1 MQIRNNIIIIQIFL
15 LIKSTKT
22 SNKFYIYI
30 YQRYVHFDFNILHG
44 ASVYLCGNLR
54 DLVNDTI
61 FIFILKL
68 SKFSNDSKMG

>member
-1 MQIRNNIIIIQIFL
+1 ML
-15 LIKSTKT
+15 LLFKSFYWSKVQKQQV
-22 SNKFYIYI
+22 NFKYIYI
-30 YQRYVHFDFNILHG
+30 YTKDFNILHG